1 MLPEVRIQRLEA
13 AAGENVLPR
22 GRGRPRMVPLSQV
35 VQLIQPKNEATLNP
49 INLIEYT
56 DETAER
62 HVFAGGCVHSGKHSV
77 FNPKDLMG

>member
-1 MLPEVRIQRLEA
+1 
-13 AAGENVLPR
+13 
-22 GRGRPRMVPLSQV
+22 MVPLSQV

-62 HVFAGGCVHSGKHSV
+62 HVFAGGCIHSGNHSV
-77 FNPKDLMG
+77 FNPKDLMGELSLSSRNETSSWNSASSSTTAS